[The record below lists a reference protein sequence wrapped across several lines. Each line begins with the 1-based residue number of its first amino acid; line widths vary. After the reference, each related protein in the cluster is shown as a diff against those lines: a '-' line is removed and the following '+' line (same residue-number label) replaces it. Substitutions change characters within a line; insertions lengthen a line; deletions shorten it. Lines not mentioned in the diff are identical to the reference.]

1 MPLREDELASRGKD
15 DLRYCIAC
23 EKYLSP
29 IAWAEHEHNPNAKKP
44 LAPPRAAS
52 ALSTIDLL
60 LGNCALGNTSGVLV
74 IEGVEVFRLRHHG
87 DDGHIAIDLD
97 LRSPQGQLAKLNRN
111 RPLALAPGVTLE
123 TNGDDVAVLREGQPL
138 ARVTL
143 QDGKALRLT
152 GEFFANGLRVGVTH
166 DLLTIDG
173 TMVAA
178 TRLYGPGT
186 AVLIRRGK
194 AIGYAKK

>member
-15 DLRYCIAC
+15 DLRYCIVC

-29 IAWAEHEHNPNAKKP
+29 IAWAEHAHNPNAKKP
-44 LAPPRAAS
+44 LAPTRPAPAI
-52 ALSTIDLL
+52 STIDLL

-74 IEGVEVFRLRHHG
+74 IEGVEVFRLRHRG
-87 DDGHIAIDLD
+87 DDGHITVDLD
-97 LRSPQGQLAKLNRN
+97 LRAPEGQLAKVDRN
-111 RPLALAPGVTLE
+111 KPLAMAPGLALDV
-123 TNGDDVAVLREGQPL
+123 NGGEVAVSRQGMAI

-143 QDGKALRLT
+143 HDHALRLT
-152 GEFFANGLRVGVTH
+152 GEFFANGLRVVVTG
-166 DLLTIDG
+166 DSLTIDG
-173 TMVAA
+173 KPAAA

-194 AIGYAKK
+194 AIGFAKK

>member
-15 DLRYCIAC
+15 DLRYCIVC

-29 IAWAEHEHNPNAKKP
+29 IAWAEHGHNPNARK
-44 LAPPRAAS
+44 PRAPAR
-52 ALSTIDLL
+52 AAPAIATIDLL

-74 IEGVEVFRLRHHG
+74 IEGVEVFRLRHRG

-97 LRSPQGQLAKLNRN
+97 LRAPEGQLAKIDRN
-111 RPLALAPGVTLE
+111 KALALASGLALE
-123 TNGDDVAVLREGQPL
+123 VNGGEVAV
-138 ARVTL
+138 ARQGEAIARATL
-143 QDGKALRLT
+143 QDHAIRLT
-152 GEFFANGLRVGVTH
+152 GDFFANGLRVSVTS
-166 DLLTIDG
+166 DSLAIDG
-173 TMVAA
+173 KPVTS

-194 AIGYAKK
+194 AIGFAKK